1 MFRRSK
7 PPANAARGSR
17 EKPPATDGDPPSADV
32 RREGGE
38 LSLQSLL
45 ELGHELAER
54 NDLFE
59 IADVALFNLMGHFGC
74 ARSALWIV
82 PEGGGDVA
90 LLRCHG
96 LASTSARTVGISWTK
111 WLSER
116 PSGLREPVLVAD
128 VRSIASVPGLALAE
142 TNDLTV
148 LAPLATRRRFVGLVA
163 LGRRVSGQAF
173 QSRDLDVLS
182 ASLDF
187 LALALENCQTR
198 VRLVESNRR
207 LRVAN
212 EGLEEVD
219 RLKSEFLRNLNHE
232 LRTPLTVMAAYLD
245 SLLLGEKEDGPRRAH
260 LQVVRAETSKLETM
274 LISLLDFRSLTD
286 EGFEIEAHASD
297 VVSALR
303 AYADECRPGVTA
315 GLRELRFGAAA
326 DVPLALCDPRRVVQI
341 VDCLVDNAT
350 KFTPQGS
357 VIQIRVE
364 SDAASSG
371 ARVRVDVRDDGP
383 GIPPQRLPGIWKPFQ
398 QGDGSETR
406 RHGGLGLGLPLAR
419 RLAELMRAEL
429 HVESEPGKGASFSLL
444 LPTT

>member
-1 MFRRSK
+1 MLRRSK
-7 PPANAARGSR
+7 GPDENSGLTRADAEPVTNVAGSGDDARQAA
-17 EKPPATDGDPPSADV
+17 
-32 RREGGE
+32 GE

-74 ARSALWIV
+74 SKAALWIV
-82 PEGGGDVA
+82 PESGGDVA

-96 LASTSARTVGISWTK
+96 LTSAAARVVGISWTK
-111 WLSER
+111 WLSAR
-116 PSGLREPVLVAD
+116 PSGSREPVLVAD
-128 VRSIASVPGLALAE
+128 VPAISSVPGLELAQA
-142 TNDLTV
+142 NQLAV
-148 LAPLATRRRFVGLVA
+148 VAPLATRRRFVGLVA
-163 LGRRVSGQAF
+163 LGRRVSGHAF
-173 QSRDLDVLS
+173 QSRDLDVLA

-187 LALALENCQTR
+187 LGLALESCQTR

-212 EGLEEVD
+212 EDLEELD

-245 SLLLGEKEDGPRRAH
+245 SLLLGEKEEGPRRAH
-260 LQVVRAETSKLETM
+260 LKVVRAEASKLEAM
-274 LISLLDFRSLTD
+274 LMSLLDFRRLL
-286 EGFEIEAHASD
+286 EQGFEIDVQPTD

-303 AYADECRPGVTA
+303 AYVEDCRPGVTA
-315 GLRELRFGAAA
+315 GLRELRFSAAA
-326 DVPLALCDPRRVVQI
+326 DVPRALCDPRRTVQI

-357 VIQIRVE
+357 VIQVRIEAPVQ
-364 SDAASSG
+364 DGAAC
-371 ARVRVDVRDDGP
+371 VRVDVRDDGP
-383 GIPPQRLPGIWKPFQ
+383 GIAPDRLACIWDTFRQ
-398 QGDGSETR
+398 VDGSVTR

-419 RLAELMRAEL
+419 RLAELMHAKL
-429 HVESEPGKGASFSLL
+429 VVESEPGKGA
-444 LPTT
+444 